1 MFDFNTLWNCNMQ
14 TTNTL
19 STEERNYFKLVQDA
33 ISANPFSK
41 KRDELNIQIAGYYNL
56 ESSQDPLIQTILD
69 VKKRIN
75 KLFKNNKTKLNK
87 YSKKDKTLLVN
98 AILFDLFHTHIDDFD
113 QLIIQQ
119 LNNRNDEIKVDFADN
134 AIDLLISYGFTLGES
149 LRFFSL
155 CFQLRRAFYFIDRN
169 LIGKSSVM
177 QKLRESLWN
186 NVFTSDIRLYEEF
199 LWNRMEDFSTMIL
212 GETGTGKG
220 RAAMA
225 IGRSGYIPF
234 DYDKKCFTEN
244 FTQSFIS
251 INLSQFPETL
261 IESELFGHSKGAF
274 TGAVKNYDGIF
285 SRCRPCGAIF
295 LDEIGDVS
303 HSLQIKLLKVLEE
316 REFTPVGSREVK
328 RFKGRV
334 IAATNKPI
342 NNILKDNLM
351 REDFFYRLCSDL
363 IHMPPLR
370 DRIKEEHSELKD
382 LTSYTITTI
391 VGKNSPELTSMIIS
405 AIRKNPG
412 ANYEWPGNVREL
424 GQCIRR
430 ILLNKEYKQHNAI
443 TQPPTELSEE
453 FIEKISAGK
462 LSAAQL
468 IKIYCNHIYESSGTY
483 GDVARKTGLDRRTVK
498 KYLDE
503 WLKESKP

>member
-1 MFDFNTLWNCNMQ
+1 MKK
-14 TTNTL
+14 TNTL
-19 STEERNYFKLVQDA
+19 TTEERSYFKLVQDA
-33 ISANPFSK
+33 ISENPFSK
-41 KRDELNIQIAGYYNL
+41 KRDELNVQIAGYYNL
-56 ESSQDPLIQTILD
+56 GSSEDPLIATIID

-75 KLFKNNKTKLNK
+75 KLFQNNKTELNK
-87 YSKKDKTLLVN
+87 YPKKDKELLIN
-98 AILFDLFHTHIDDFD
+98 AILFDLFHTYIDDFD
-113 QLIIQQ
+113 QLIIKQ
-119 LNNRNDEIKVDFADN
+119 LENKNDEIKVEFADK
-134 AIDLLISYGFTLGES
+134 AINLLISYGFTTNAS

-155 CFQLRRAFYFIDRN
+155 CFQLRRAFYFIDRY
-169 LIGKSSVM
+169 LIGKSKVM

-225 IGRSGYIPF
+225 IGSSGYIPF
-234 DYDKKCFTEN
+234 DYAKKCFSEK

-274 TGAVKNYDGIF
+274 TGAVKDYDGIF
-285 SRCRPCGAIF
+285 SRCRPFGSIL

-316 REFTPVGSREVK
+316 REFTPVGSRETK

-334 IAATNKPI
+334 IAATNKPVDK
-342 NNILKDNLM
+342 ILTENLM

-363 IHMPPLR
+363 IYIPPLR
-370 DRIKEEHSELKD
+370 DRIKEEQSELTE
-382 LTSYTITTI
+382 LTSFTINTI
-391 VGKNSPELTSMIIS
+391 VGKNSPELTLMITS

-412 ANYEWPGNVREL
+412 VNYEWPGNVREL

-430 ILLNKEYKQHNAI
+430 ILLNKEYRRHDTI
-443 TQPPTELSEE
+443 TSSSSKLSDK
-453 FIEKISAGK
+453 FIEMIETGK
-462 LSAAQL
+462 LSASQL
-468 IKIYCNHIYESSGTY
+468 TKIYCNHIYESSGTY

-498 KYLDE
+498 KYIDE
-503 WLKESKP
+503 YLKENE